1 MTNSIQSEIPVRVA
15 STIVLLSLVFS
26 NSVDAQPPT
35 PPIPNIPKPGIPQPN
50 FGGPSSVQSQINK
63 AQQDSQRRLEEV
75 RKRSEQ
81 ARKASQARMEAARKR
96 NQAQLDALNQNGIPN
111 STPPVSSIPNI
122 TTPNITTPNISTPN
136 ITTPNFT
143 IPNSTIPQIPG
154 TAGGREYYECS
165 SCKKEVSASATRCP
179 HCNIRFDYVEEVD
192 GSRRSLNKGSTAIG
206 IVVAVLVIGGSF
218 LRRRFR

>member
-1 MTNSIQSEIPVRVA
+1 MRVA

-26 NSVDAQPPT
+26 NSVNAQPPT

-136 ITTPNFT
+136 VTTPKILRF
-143 IPNSTIPQIPG
+143 P
-154 TAGGREYYECS
+154 TAR
-165 SCKKEVSASATRCP
+165 
-179 HCNIRFDYVEEVD
+179 
-192 GSRRSLNKGSTAIG
+192 SRRSPALLAGANTMNAALAKKRFQHQRPAVRTAIS
-206 IVVAVLVIGGSF
+206 ASTMS
-218 LRRRFR
+218 RK